1 MIADLLQAL
10 VRVEQESSLKALLL
24 SGLERGFPGGE
35 REAYNEAV
43 AQGLYRTL
51 VSFPYPVIAVVEGD
65 ATGAGLLAAALCD
78 FMVCSEEASYGYT
91 DAQHPVYPTPGEANL
106 FSERF
111 GAVQAQD
118 LLYGASIATGK
129 QLRAKGWTC
138 PIVPGAEVEGYARK
152 LASTL
157 ATKSQVSLGLLKQHL
172 IRDLS
177 GLVKA
182 LKQVE
187 AGAVKICLALRRKVV
202 VVENMVADLAR
213 IRQAGEVA
221 AGGKRKRKP
230 RSGWW
235 LYPPPLRCS
244 RKW

>member
-10 VRVEQESSLKALLL
+10 VRVQQESSLKVLLL
-24 SGLERGFPGGE
+24 SGLERGFPNGE
-35 REAYNEAV
+35 RDAYNEAV
-43 AQGLYRTL
+43 TQGLYRTL
-51 VSFPYPVIAVVEGD
+51 VSFPYPVIAEVEGD

-172 IRDLS
+172 IRDLA

-182 LKQVE
+182 LTRAE
-187 AGAVKICLALRRKVV
+187 A
-202 VVENMVADLAR
+202 
-213 IRQAGEVA
+213 IREWIVDHYG
-221 AGGKRKRKP
+221 
-230 RSGWW
+230 
-235 LYPPPLRCS
+235 
-244 RKW
+244 